1 MNPTR
6 PADPVRSLLP
16 CLARILAT
24 AAAASAV
31 AMLALPAEAAPV
43 QITFAPSGNSLG
55 ASISADG
62 QRVAFYS
69 SGNITG
75 ANADQNF
82 EIFLYDRA
90 TNTTAQ
96 ISSSGPGIFH
106 GSQVPQIS
114 ADGNRIVYQQFAPT
128 GTGSATFQTLLYDH
142 RTGLTR
148 SFAAP
153 ALFGETNTISGDGR
167 TVLLATG
174 NVGRQIFDVDTGAA
188 SPLIPGNSFNDALS
202 FDGRI
207 LATEGFGRLDVLDR
221 STGVSR
227 NIVPAGSGFNM
238 RPDLSDDGRFLAFT
252 SRYDPLGLNADR
264 SAEVFVVDLF
274 DNSVRQLTASGGGD
288 AFANDQVTLSGD
300 GTRLAFVS
308 TANLLGTNADGN
320 QEIFVYDLVDDV
332 LTQVTQT
339 VGSGNYNL
347 NPSLDRDGRT
357 LAWVSA
363 ANLTGT
369 NSSGLPQLFLLD
381 LDPRTG
387 SVPLPGTLPLLALAG
402 LALVALRRR

>member
-1 MNPTR
+1 VALLAV
-6 PADPVRSLLP
+6 PAK
-16 CLARILAT
+16 
-24 AAAASAV
+24 
-31 AMLALPAEAAPV
+31 AAPV
-43 QITFAPSGNSLG
+43 QITFAPSGGAMN

-82 EIFLYDRA
+82 EIFLYDRT
-90 TNTTAQ
+90 TNSTTQ
-96 ISSSGPGIFH
+96 VSNSGPGMFH

-142 RTGLTR
+142 ATGLTR

-153 ALFGETNTISGDGR
+153 AVFGETNTISGDGR

-174 NVGRQIFDVDTGAA
+174 NVGRQIFNADTGTA
-188 SPLIPGNSFNDALS
+188 SPLIAGNSFNDALS

-221 STGVSR
+221 STGVWR
-227 NIVPAGSGFNM
+227 NIAPSGSGFNM

-252 SRYDPLGLNADR
+252 STYNPLGLNADR
-264 SAEVFVVDLF
+264 SAEVFVFDLF
-274 DNSVRQLTASGGGD
+274 DNTVRQVTSSGGGD
-288 AFANDQVTLSGD
+288 AYASDQVTLSGD

-320 QEIFVYDLVDDV
+320 QEVFFYDLVDNV

-339 VGSGNYNL
+339 DGFRNYNL
-347 NPSLDRDGRT
+347 NPSLDRDGST

-369 NSSGLPQLFLLD
+369 NASGQPQLFMLD

-387 SVPLPGTLPLLALAG
+387 SVPVPGTLPLLGLAG
-402 LALVALRRR
+402 LALVAVRRR